1 MEVKKQHLQPVLP
14 EDFKDMEGLLRAA
27 HEGRLFMVPPTPSAE
42 SAEQRIAEILA
53 YVDRLS
59 PYALNAQV
67 HEIWTAILQDE
78 QLQPLFFLTRYS
90 RKCGQ
95 VNWYR
100 VTVVVCLLHEQGVY
114 RQELSAEKL
123 HCCLEGTT
131 RRNARYTGMNRYL
144 LEREQSKRIQQILRQ
159 FRP

>member
-14 EDFKDMEGLLRAA
+14 EDFKDMEGLLCAA

-42 SAEQRIAEILA
+42 SAEQRIAEILT

-67 HEIWTAILQDE
+67 HEIWVSILHDE

-90 RKCGQ
+90 RKRGQ

-100 VTVVVCLLHEQGVY
+100 VTAVVCLLHEQGVY
-114 RQELSAEKL
+114 QQEVSAVQL
-123 HCCLEGTT
+123 HCTLEGTECRT
-131 RRNARYTGMNRYL
+131 KHYSGMSRYL
-144 LEREQSKRIQQILRQ
+144 LDQPEIRVVKRILRQ
-159 FRP
+159 FGQ